1 MPKAILEGRT
11 REQRVAQGKNLGS
24 LRSLTVQ
31 PKTKKR
37 YDLALEK
44 FFSFLDY
51 EKLTIPKQRSQMDDL
66 VSDYLEHLWASGEGR
81 ALASDTVAALQNT
94 EPHLKGQLLGS
105 WRLLKVWSQQEIP
118 NRAPP
123 LPEIIL
129 HAMVGRAIMRHD
141 TSFALSLLLSFYGM
155 LRTGELL
162 SLLARQVEVSTEDGP
177 AVISLGMTKGGQRQG
192 ASESI
197 TVTVHDVV
205 RRLRAWK
212 ATPKVKLTESAKA
225 WRAKFAES
233 IAALGLESFQFRPY
247 SLRRGGATFWFSK
260 RGSLDRLLIHGRWQ
274 TPKTARIYINNGLA
288 TLAEMKIP
296 MKKIQGFVNIY
307 RHSLTQPVP
316 NLERALRSS
325 SGGRGKRRKVSDF
338 FRFWRLLIRDE
349 GRSPS

>member
-1 MPKAILEGRT
+1 MPKRKAILEGSS
-11 REQRVAQGKNLGS
+11 REQRIEQRRNLGS

-44 FFSFLDY
+44 FFSFLAF
-51 EKLTIPKQRSQMDDL
+51 EKITLPRQRSHMDDL
-66 VSDYLEHLWASGEGR
+66 ISDYLEHLWSEGEGR
-81 ALASDTVAALQNT
+81 ALASDTVAALQDA
-94 EPHLKGQLLGS
+94 EPHLKGHLQGS

-123 LPEIIL
+123 LPEVVL
-129 HAMVGRAIMRHD
+129 HAMVGQAIMRQD
-141 TSFALSLLLSFYGM
+141 PQFALSLLLSFYGM

-162 SLLARQVEVSTEDGP
+162 SLLSRQVEVSSDDGP

-205 RRLRAWK
+205 RRLRVWK
-212 ATPKVKLTESAKA
+212 ASPKVKLTESPKA
-225 WRAKFAES
+225 WRGKFAES
-233 IAALGLESFQFRPY
+233 ISALGLTSFQFRPY

-274 TPKTARIYINNGLA
+274 TPKTARIY
-288 TLAEMKIP
+288 
-296 MKKIQGFVNIY
+296 
-307 RHSLTQPVP
+307 
-316 NLERALRSS
+316 NLH
-325 SGGRGKRRKVSDF
+325 
-338 FRFWRLLIRDE
+338 
-349 GRSPS
+349 